1 MVSLTRRSALAGLAS
16 GCAVVTAGAWA
27 QVPGG
32 RFGRVAVDVGPLVGR
47 GGGASAGLIAQLLPA
62 KLASVFA
69 DRLAPGEKR
78 LPTLVARIDT
88 LFLSSFGETRA
99 PGIDSLGTMDSME
112 GAGLVVVGRKTISIT
127 PLRVTLP
134 ASYSG
139 AYYLPDI
146 DQKRIDSLCFSFAS
160 WLGREM
166 A

>member
-1 MVSLTRRSALAGLAS
+1 M
-16 GCAVVTAGAWA
+16 
-27 QVPGG
+27 
-32 RFGRVAVDVGPLVGR
+32 AVDVSPLVAR

-62 KLASVFA
+62 KLGAAFA
-69 DRLAPGEKR
+69 DRLATGDKR
-78 LPTLVARIDT
+78 LPALVARIDT
-88 LFLSSFGETRA
+88 LFLSSFGETRS
-99 PGIDSLGTMDSME
+99 PGIDTLGTMDSME
-112 GAGLVVVGRKTISIT
+112 GAGLVVLGRQTIATT

-146 DQKRIDSLCFSFAS
+146 DSKRIDSLCFSFAS